1 MQSYYRSRSLT
12 RQAIDEEGWLHTGDL
27 GFLDAQDYLH
37 ICGRKKNVI
46 VLGSGKNVQPE
57 ELEDII
63 FAHPDIR
70 EGCVL
75 GAPSTQ
81 GIATGSEEV
90 CAVVVPSDEL
100 LSRYLD
106 RKHEVVR
113 HLHAIVQQNSRA
125 FAPWKRPSRVV
136 IDCTGL
142 PRTSTRKVRRQAVSA
157 WLESQSA
164 QS

>member
-1 MQSYYRSRSLT
+1 MQGYYRNRALT

-27 GFLDAQDYLH
+27 GFLDAQNYLH
-37 ICGRKKNVI
+37 IRGRKKNVI

-57 ELEDII
+57 ELEEII
-63 FAHPDIR
+63 FDHPDIR

-75 GAPSTQ
+75 GASSTQ
-81 GIATGSEEV
+81 GVAKGSEEV

-100 LSRYLD
+100 LSRYFD
-106 RKHEVVR
+106 RKQQVAR
-113 HLHAIVQQNSRA
+113 HLHAIVQQNARV

-136 IDCTGL
+136 VDCTEL
-142 PRTSTRKVRRQAVSA
+142 PKTSTRKVRRQAVRA
-157 WLESQSA
+157 WLESQGS